1 MFQRGLGERS
11 KTQVELKEKA
21 RKEREEEGQKL
32 RPGIGLNPCYIGPQI
47 KIVNFLALNMHA
59 HIHTKKH
66 VSYIIYCFKEMK
78 ANQ

>member
-1 MFQRGLGERS
+1 MFQRGLGERN

-21 RKEREEEGQKL
+21 RKEREEEGQK
-32 RPGIGLNPCYIGPQI
+32 RWPGIGLNPCYIGPQI
-47 KIVNFLALNMHA
+47 KIVNFLALNVHT
-59 HIHTKKH
+59 HTKKH